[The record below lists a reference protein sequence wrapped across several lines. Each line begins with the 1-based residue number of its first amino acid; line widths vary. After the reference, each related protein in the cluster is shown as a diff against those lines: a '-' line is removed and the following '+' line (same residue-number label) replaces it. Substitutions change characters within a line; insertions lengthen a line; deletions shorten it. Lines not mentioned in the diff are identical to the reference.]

1 MPDAFRLISE
11 YFWLAC
17 LAVTWFNARRA
28 GNALDR
34 FAELSDD
41 QRQEAKG
48 IVRRF
53 ALLAT
58 LPWLIVGAGQILG
71 STPSIWAYFRPQDG
85 NPFVI
90 AWLALVTL
98 LNCALSG
105 WLLLGGGAR
114 KVVDLKLAQAL
125 GKRHRKPPAVW
136 LVKAYAVGVLAVVPL
151 WIWGVIAMN
160 APIPR

>member
-1 MPDAFRLISE
+1 M
-11 YFWLAC
+11 
-17 LAVTWFNARRA
+17 
-28 GNALDR
+28 
-34 FAELSDD
+34 
-41 QRQEAKG
+41 
-48 IVRRF
+48 
-53 ALLAT
+53 
-58 LPWLIVGAGQILG
+58 
-71 STPSIWAYFRPQDG
+71 
-85 NPFVI
+85 
-90 AWLALVTL
+90 
-98 LNCALSG
+98 LSG